1 MSKIFDS
8 SASAVADI
16 HDGSSILIG
25 GFGICGMA
33 HNLCSALS
41 KRENVGNFH
50 IISNAGGMDNYG
62 VGLLFEKK
70 KVSSII
76 ASRVGPACKAYED
89 QVMQEE
95 IKIEICP
102 QGTFSERIRAGGSG
116 IGGFFT
122 PTGAGTVVAE
132 NKESRVIDGIEHI
145 FENPI
150 KADFSLIRA
159 WKADHNG
166 NLLYR
171 QSARNFNPIMATA
184 SNTTIVEV
192 EEILPVGSLDPDEV
206 HTPGIFVDRIVKVE
220 DPTKPIE
227 ILKIRK

>member
-1 MSKIFDS
+1 ME
-8 SASAVADI
+8 
-16 HDGSSILIG
+16 ILRG
-25 GFGICGMA
+25 MLSRGFTTV
-33 HNLCSALS
+33 
-41 KRENVGNFH
+41 RD
-50 IISNAGGMDNYG
+50 AGGADW
-62 VGLLFEKK
+62 GLAK
-70 KVSSII
+70 
-76 ASRVGPACKAYED
+76 
-89 QVMQEE
+89 
-95 IKIEICP
+95 
-102 QGTFSERIRAGGSG
+102 
-116 IGGFFT
+116 
-122 PTGAGTVVAE
+122 
-132 NKESRVIDGIEHI
+132 HI

>member
-1 MSKIFDS
+1 MSKIFES
-8 SASAVADI
+8 STAAVADI
-16 HDGSSILIG
+16 HDGASILIG

-33 HNLCSALS
+33 HNLCAALS
-41 KRENVGNFH
+41 VREKVGNFH
-50 IISNAGGMDNYG
+50 LISNAGGMDNWG

-70 KVSSII
+70 QVSSII

-89 QVMQEE
+89 QVMREE

-132 NKESRVIDGIEHI
+132 NKESRVIDGVEHI

-159 WKADHNG
+159 WKADENG

-184 SNTTIVEV
+184 SKITIVEV
-192 EEILPVGSLDPDEV
+192 EEILPVGSLNPDEV
-206 HTPGIFVDRIVKVE
+206 HTPGIFVDRIVKGE
-220 DPTKPIE
+220 DLTKPIE

>member
-1 MSKIFDS
+1 MNI
-8 SASAVADI
+8 I
-16 HDGSSILIG
+16 DG
-25 GFGICGMA
+25 
-33 HNLCSALS
+33 
-41 KRENVGNFH
+41 
-50 IISNAGGMDNYG
+50 
-62 VGLLFEKK
+62 
-70 KVSSII
+70 
-76 ASRVGPACKAYED
+76 KA
-89 QVMQEE
+89 
-95 IKIEICP
+95 
-102 QGTFSERIRAGGSG
+102 FSERIRAGGSG

-132 NKESRVIDGIEHI
+132 NKESRIIDGVEHI

-159 WKADHNG
+159 WKADQNG

-184 SNTTIVEV
+184 SKVTIVEV
-192 EEILPVGSLDPDEV
+192 EEILPVGSLNPDEV
-206 HTPGIFVDRIVKVE
+206 HTPGIFVDRIVKGE

>member
-1 MSKIFDS
+1 M
-8 SASAVADI
+8 
-16 HDGSSILIG
+16 
-25 GFGICGMA
+25 
-33 HNLCSALS
+33 
-41 KRENVGNFH
+41 
-50 IISNAGGMDNYG
+50 
-62 VGLLFEKK
+62 
-70 KVSSII
+70 SSII

-89 QVMQEE
+89 QVMKEE

-132 NKESRVIDGIEHI
+132 NKEARVIHGVDHI
-145 FENPI
+145 FEMPI
-150 KADFSLIRA
+150 KADYSLIRA

-192 EEILPVGSLDPDEV
+192 EEIVPVGSFNPDEV
-206 HTPGIFVDRIVKVE
+206 HTPGIFVDRIVKGE